1 MALAL
6 RFRRVLA
13 AASTSAPLL
22 RPSASVARPSPL
34 AAPASSPV
42 APLPRAP
49 WRLLP
54 GGAAAGFRSTAAAA
68 ARGGA
73 DYGASDSKIS
83 PDEILFEGCDYNH
96 WLITM
101 EFPDPKPSREEMIET
116 FLQTL
121 AKVVGSY
128 EEAKKRMYAFSTT
141 TYVGFQ
147 AVMTEEMSE
156 KFKGL
161 PGVVFILPDSY
172 LYPETKEYGGDKYD
186 NGVITPRP
194 PPIHYSKPS
203 RTDRNRN
210 YRGNYQ
216 DGPQQQGNYQNRPQQ
231 GGYQNNPPQQGNF
244 QTNRSQQDGRGY
256 APQRNYAQGGQDGRG
271 FGRNDYADRSGYNG
285 PPGGFQGQAQY
296 QGHVNPAGQDQG
308 YNNPQE
314 RRNFPQGQGGG
325 YRPGGPSAPGSFG
338 QQSAP
343 GSFGQQSAPGSYG
356 RPSAPGSYGQP
367 STPGSYGQPSTPG
380 SYGQSSTPGNYGQA
394 PPSANPGGRVPG
406 ANPSYGG
413 DGRQGTGPAYGG
425 DNWQRDSGQYPSPG
439 EGQGNWQGRQ

>member
-6 RFRRVLA
+6 RLRRALA
-13 AASTSAPLL
+13 AASTAAPLL
-22 RPSASVARPSPL
+22 RPSASLARPLPL
-34 AAPASSPV
+34 APPSASPA

-54 GGAAAGFRSTAAAA
+54 GGAAGFRSTAAAA

-73 DYGASDSKIS
+73 DYGADDSKIS

-116 FLQTL
+116 YLQTL

-141 TYVGFQ
+141 TYIGFQ

-156 KFKGL
+156 KFRGL

-194 PPIHYSKPS
+194 PPVHYSKPS

-210 YRGNYQ
+210 YRGNPQ
-216 DGPQQQGNYQNRPQQ
+216 DGPPQQGNYQNNRPPQ
-231 GGYQNNPPQQGNF
+231 GGYQNSLPQQGNF
-244 QTNRSQQDGRGY
+244 QTYRSQQDGRSY
-256 APQRNYAQGGQDGRG
+256 SPQQNYAQGVQDARG
-271 FGRNDYADRSGYNG
+271 FGGNDYADRSGYSG
-285 PPGGFQGQAQY
+285 PPGGFQGQAPRY
-296 QGHVNPAGQDQG
+296 PGNPAGQGQG
-308 YNNPQE
+308 YSNPQE
-314 RRNFPQGQGGG
+314 RRNFSQGQGGG
-325 YRPGGPSAPGSFG
+325 FRPGGPP
-338 QQSAP
+338 P
-343 GSFGQQSAPGSYG
+343 
-356 RPSAPGSYGQP
+356 PGSYGQP
-367 STPGSYGQPSTPG
+367 STPGSYGQPSPPG
-380 SYGQSSTPGNYGQA
+380 SYGQPSPPGSYGQPSPPGSYGQPSPPGNYGQG
-394 PPSANPGGRVPG
+394 PPSAYPGGSRVPG
-406 ANPSYGG
+406 VNPSYDG
-413 DGRQGTGPAYGG
+413 DSRQGTGPAYGG
-425 DNWQRDSGQYPSPG
+425 DNWQRGSGQYPSPD

>member
-6 RFRRVLA
+6 RLRRALA
-13 AASTSAPLL
+13 AVSTSAPLL
-22 RPSASVARPSPL
+22 RPSASVAASTSRSLPFAPSAPPVTPLPL
-34 AAPASSPV
+34 APG
-42 APLPRAP
+42 
-49 WRLLP
+49 RLLP
-54 GGAAAGFRSTAAAA
+54 GGAAGFRSTAATA

-73 DYGASDSKIS
+73 DYGADDSKIS

-101 EFPDPKPSREEMIET
+101 DFPDPKPSREEMIET
-116 FLQTL
+116 YLQTL

-156 KFKGL
+156 KFRGL

-194 PPIHYSKPS
+194 PPVHYSKPS

-216 DGPQQQGNYQNRPQQ
+216 DGPPQQGNYQNSHPPQ
-231 GGYQNNPPQQGNF
+231 GGYQNSMPQQANS
-244 QTNRSQQDGRGY
+244 QMYRSQQDGRGY
-256 APQRNYAQGGQDGRG
+256 APQQNYAQGGPGARDFR
-271 FGRNDYADRSGYNG
+271 RNDYADRSDYSG
-285 PPGGFQGQAQY
+285 PPGGFQGQAPQY
-296 QGHVNPAGQDQG
+296 QGHVNPAGQGQG

-314 RRNFPQGQGGG
+314 RRNIPQGQGGG
-325 YRPGGPSAPGSFG
+325 FRPGGPSAPGS
-338 QQSAP
+338 
-343 GSFGQQSAPGSYG
+343 YG
-356 RPSAPGSYGQP
+356 HP

-380 SYGQSSTPGNYGQA
+380 SYSQPSTPGNYGQA
-394 PPSANPGGRVPG
+394 PPSAYPGGNRIPG
-406 ANPSYGG
+406 VNPSYGG
-413 DGRQGTGPAYGG
+413 DNRQGSGPAYDT
-425 DNWQRDSGQYPSPG
+425 DNWQRGSTQYPSPG

>member
-6 RFRRVLA
+6 RLRRVLA

-22 RPSASVARPSPL
+22 RPSASVARPSSPL
-34 AAPASSPV
+34 APPASSPV
-42 APLPRAP
+42 APLPQAP
-49 WRLLP
+49 WRFLP

-68 ARGGA
+68 ARGGDHFGA
-73 DYGASDSKIS
+73 DDSQIS

-194 PPIHYSKPS
+194 PPVHYSKPS

-216 DGPQQQGNYQNRPQQ
+216 DGPPQQVNYQDNRPPQS
-231 GGYQNNPPQQGNF
+231 GYQNNLPQQGNF
-244 QTNRSQQDGRGY
+244 QTYRSQQDGRGY
-256 APQRNYAQGGQDGRG
+256 APQQNYAQGGHDGRG
-271 FGRNDYADRSGYNG
+271 FGRSDYTDRSGYNG

-296 QGHVNPAGQDQG
+296 QGHVNSAGQDQG
-308 YNNPQE
+308 YNSPQE

-325 YRPGGPSAPGSFG
+325 YRPGGPSAPGSYG
-338 QQSAP
+338 Q
-343 GSFGQQSAPGSYG
+343 
-356 RPSAPGSYGQP
+356 PSAPGSYGQP
-367 STPGSYGQPSTPG
+367 SAPGSYGQPLTPG
-380 SYGQSSTPGNYGQA
+380 SYGQSSTPGNYGQV
-394 PPSANPGGRVPG
+394 PPSANPGGNRVPG
-406 ANPSYGG
+406 VNPSYCG
-413 DGRQGTGPAYGG
+413 DSRQGTGPAYGG
-425 DNWQRDSGQYPSPG
+425 DNWQIGSGQYPSPG
-439 EGQGNWQGRQ
+439 EGQGNWQGKQ